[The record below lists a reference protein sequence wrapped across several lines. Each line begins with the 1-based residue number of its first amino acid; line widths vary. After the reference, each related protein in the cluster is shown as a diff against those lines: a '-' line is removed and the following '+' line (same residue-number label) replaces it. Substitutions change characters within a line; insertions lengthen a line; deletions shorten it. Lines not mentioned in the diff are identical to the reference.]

1 MKKKP
6 VAKIVYIIV
15 IVAVLGLLYFMV
27 SQNWQDQKELSSKE
41 ELYQKIESGEIYGIA
56 LFSNGNVILAAKNKT
71 NFDKIDTAY
80 DYYVRFSGT
89 DDAIAEVEE
98 LAKKYASQEGGNK
111 LKAQLKFLPKPEPS
125 FLEEMLP
132 YIVMLAIGGL
142 IIFFFF
148 RQMNSVNNKATQ
160 FGKTTAKPYDGK
172 HKVTFADVAGAEEE
186 KAEMQELV
194 EFLKDPKRFTDM
206 GARVPKGV
214 LMVGPP
220 GTGKTLL
227 AKAVAGEAG
236 VPFFSITGSDFVEL
250 YVGIGAS
257 RVRDLFAQA
266 KRTAPCIIFI
276 DEIDAVGRH
285 RGAGMGG
292 GHDER
297 EQTLNQLL
305 VEMDGFEVNSGI
317 IVLAATNRVDIL
329 DPALLRSG
337 RFDRQL
343 HVLMPDVKGR
353 EDIFKVHTRNK
364 KLAPDVNP
372 AEIAQLTIGF
382 TGADIENLVNEAA
395 LLAVRKNKK
404 QITQQD
410 IKDSITK
417 VILGPEKKSHKYSE
431 HSRKLTA
438 YHEAGHAVVAFS
450 LEGCDD
456 VSEISI
462 ISRAGAGG
470 YTLTRPDSERDYVG
484 KQHLLDDICMALGG
498 RVAEELVLNEISS
511 GASADIR
518 HLTKTA
524 HAMVTKYGMA
534 DQIGPIYLGGDDN
547 EVFLGRDFASQKSFS
562 DQWAARIDQA
572 VSDIINAQLERTRA
586 ILRENIELLHRV
598 ADALLEREKINGEE
612 FLALTRGETLP
623 PIIQE
628 DTPVQEDT
636 PAQENSQSAE
646 ASQDAE
652 QKDAQEPDP
661 SNKDENKGENKDE
674 NKDDSDKYSINDQPP
689 QFF

>member
-1 MKKKP
+1 MYMMINQGVQDKK
-6 VAKIVYIIV
+6 
-15 IVAVLGLLYFMV
+15 LLNT
-27 SQNWQDQKELSSKE
+27 QAELE
-41 ELYQKIESGEIYGIA
+41 QKIQAGEIYGVA
-56 LFSNGNVILAAKNKT
+56 LFSGGDVILAAKNEANYK
-71 NFDKIDTAY
+71 DIDTKY
-80 DYYVRFSGT
+80 DFYVRFSGT
-89 DDAIAEVEE
+89 DDDITKLQDLITQYKADGKLQAGI
-98 LAKKYASQEGGNK
+98 KY
-111 LKAQLKFLPKPEPS
+111 LPQPEPS
-125 FLEEMLP
+125 IIDLLLP
-132 YIVMLAIGGL
+132 YIILFLVGGVL
-142 IIFFFF
+142 IFIFS
-148 RQMNSVNNKATQ
+148 RQMNAANGKAAQ
-160 FGKTTAKPYDGK
+160 FGKATAKPYDGK

-194 EFLKDPKRFTDM
+194 DFLKNPKRFSEM

-305 VEMDGFEVNSGI
+305 VEMDGFEINSGI

-353 EDIFKVHTRNK
+353 EEIFKVHTRNK
-364 KLAPDVNP
+364 KLADDVNP
-372 AEIAQLTIGF
+372 YEIAQLTIGF

-395 LLAVRKNKK
+395 LLAVRNNKK

-431 HSRKLTA
+431 KSRKLTA
-438 YHEAGHAVVAFS
+438 YHEAGHAVAAFA
-450 LEGCDD
+450 LEGCDN

-470 YTLTRPDSERDYVG
+470 YTLTRPENERDYVG
-484 KQHLLDDICMALGG
+484 RQQMLDDICMSLGG

-547 EVFLGRDFASQKSFS
+547 EVFLGRDFTSQKSFS

-572 VSDIINAQLERTRA
+572 VYEIINAQLERTRA
-586 ILRENIELLHRV
+586 ILKENIDLLHRV
-598 ADALLEREKINGEE
+598 ANALLEREKLSGDE
-612 FLALTRGETLP
+612 FLALTRGEELP
-623 PIIQE
+623 PM
-628 DTPVQEDT
+628 T
-636 PAQENSQSAE
+636 
-646 ASQDAE
+646 ASQNDEAANENQSDATE
-652 QKDAQEPDP
+652 TETSEGPAPDDGK
-661 SNKDENKGENKDE
+661 SSENDKGSES
-674 NKDDSDKYSINDQPP
+674 SDKYAFDESQPP
-689 QFF
+689 RFF

>member
-6 VAKIVYIIV
+6 LAKIIYVVV
-15 IVAVLGLLYFMV
+15 IVAVLGLMFFMV
-27 SQNWQDQKELSSKE
+27 TKGMEDKKKLGSKE
-41 ELYQKIESGEIYGIA
+41 ELYQKIEAGEIYGIA
-56 LFSNGNVILAAKNKT
+56 LYSNGDVILAAKNKT
-71 NFDKIDTAY
+71 NFDSIDTTF

-89 DDAIAEVEE
+89 DDAIAEIEATANTYKE
-98 LAKKYASQEGGNK
+98 SGK
-111 LKAQLKFLPKPEPS
+111 LKVSLKFLPKPEPS
-125 FLEEMLP
+125 FIEQMLP
-132 YIVMLAIGGL
+132 YLVMLAIGGF

-148 RQMNSVNNKATQ
+148 RQMNSANNKAAQ
-160 FGKTTAKPYDGK
+160 FGRATAKPYDGK
-172 HKVTFADVAGAEEE
+172 NKVTFADVAGAEEE
-186 KAEMQELV
+186 KEEMQELV
-194 EFLKDPKRFTDM
+194 EFLKDPKRFSDM

-266 KRTAPCIIFI
+266 KRLAPCIIFI

-353 EDIFKVHTRNK
+353 EEIFKVHTRNK
-364 KLAPDVNP
+364 KLAPDVNA

-395 LLAVRKNKK
+395 LLAVRSNKK
-404 QITQQD
+404 QISQQD

-431 HSRKLTA
+431 YSRKLTA

-470 YTLTRPDSERDYVG
+470 YTLTRPENERDYVG
-484 KQHLLDDICMALGG
+484 KQHLLDDICMSLGG

-518 HLTKTA
+518 HLTKLA
-524 HAMVTKYGMA
+524 HSMVTKYGMA
-534 DQIGPIYLGGDDN
+534 DEIGPIYLGGDDN
-547 EVFLGRDFASQKSFS
+547 EIFLGRDFASQKSFS

-572 VSDIINAQLERTRA
+572 VHDIINAQLERTRA
-586 ILRENIELLHRV
+586 ILKENLELLHRV
-598 ADALLEREKINGEE
+598 ADALLEREKISGEE
-612 FLALTRGETLP
+612 FLALTRGEELP
-623 PIIQE
+623 PIVEDKQE
-628 DTPVQEDT
+628 
-636 PAQENSQSAE
+636 SAPEGAECEE
-646 ASQDAE
+646 ASRDVQNEAP
-652 QKDAQEPDP
+652 AQEPDA
-661 SNKDENKGENKDE
+661 KDEDNKENG
-674 NKDDSDKYSINDQPP
+674 SDKYSINDQPP